1 MSTDTTNIDVDA
13 ALRNV
18 AKTTEE
24 IRDLQKKIKDKGIE
38 RRKVI
43 VGLRK
48 EAVTYRSI
56 ASSMGTTEQ
65 NVYKILRAAHTENA
79 A

>member
-1 MSTDTTNIDVDA
+1 MSIETTIDVDA

-24 IRDLQKKIKDKGIE
+24 IRSLQREIKEKGIE
-38 RRKVI
+38 RRRVI
-43 VGLRK
+43 IGLRK

-56 ASSMGTTEQ
+56 ATSMGTTEQ
-65 NVYKILRAAHTENA
+65 NVYKILRAANETA

>member
-1 MSTDTTNIDVDA
+1 MSTDTTSIDVDA

-18 AKTTEE
+18 AQTTEE
-24 IRDLQKKIKDKGIE
+24 IRALQRAIKEKGIE
-38 RRKVI
+38 RRRVI
-43 VGLRK
+43 IDLRK

-65 NVYKILRAAHTENA
+65 NVYKILRSANENA